1 MNFHL
6 VWVFFCIISAS
17 FIFGSKKYKIEPNR
31 ELNIDGLRYLLAAF
45 VVFHHNDI
53 SKAYFETGK
62 WALNDPI
69 LGYMGQFG
77 VAVFF
82 MITGY
87 LFGDIKKDTNWI
99 SFFIKRFFRVVPL
112 TYISAIICIS
122 IATYVGIKLGN
133 NADFSNVIYWF
144 DGGLSGV
151 KPPIYGY
158 KDAQFIGAAVMW
170 TLYWEWIFYFSL
182 PLLSFAFNKTYTVGI
197 CIAAISILAHT
208 AEFFNIPIHHA
219 SLLLFFAAGVLIKN
233 LKIISSSNS
242 IIKSTLASLILIY
255 CLFVSNI
262 HSAYNLT
269 SFVLIGVFFLLVA
282 KGGNLFGMLSTR
294 GFVVLGDASYSIY
307 LLHGIAWF
315 IMNKASFHY
324 GIQNND
330 VAYYAI
336 QTFVWYAICFISL
349 MSYKH
354 FEKPFILYGKK
365 VASKF
370 EATCTKEA

>member
-1 MNFHL
+1 
-6 VWVFFCIISAS
+6 
-17 FIFGSKKYKIEPNR
+17 
-31 ELNIDGLRYLLAAF
+31 
-45 VVFHHNDI
+45 
-53 SKAYFETGK
+53 
-62 WALNDPI
+62 
-69 LGYMGQFG
+69 GYMGQFG

-99 SFFIKRFFRVVPL
+99 SFLIKRFFRVVPL

-151 KPPIYGY
+151 KPPIYGF

-208 AEFFNIPIHHA
+208 ADFLKIPLHHT
-219 SLLLFFAAGVLIKN
+219 SLLLFFAVGVLIKN
-233 LKIISSSNS
+233 LKVISSSHS

-324 GIQNND
+324 GIQNKD